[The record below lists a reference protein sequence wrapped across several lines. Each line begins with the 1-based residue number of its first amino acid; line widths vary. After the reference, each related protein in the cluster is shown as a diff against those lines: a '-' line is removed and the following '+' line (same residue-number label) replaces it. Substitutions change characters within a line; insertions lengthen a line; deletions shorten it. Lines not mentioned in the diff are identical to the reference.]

1 MPSVSLAEAWNESDM
16 LPPPPPAPPDPARA
30 IAARTVTVPQADDE
44 HGGKAE
50 GGAAPVGREEIELA
64 IGQIALVQSEL
75 HELRREQARR
85 CTIHMIMVGILFAIL
100 IVYIDRLQNQ
110 VRILN
115 SFMIHRQIPTLVSL
129 NRP

>member
-16 LPPPPPAPPDPARA
+16 PPSTPPDPARA
-30 IAARTVTVPQADDE
+30 VAARAVTVPQADDE
-44 HGGKAE
+44 KAE
-50 GGAAPVGREEIELA
+50 GAAAPVVGREEIEFA
-64 IGQIALVQSEL
+64 IGQLALVQSEL

-129 NRP
+129 NPP